1 VLPTAVAEPIL
12 GDLLEELRH
21 SGQRTRYLRHA
32 LSIAVHYVPGRLRR
46 TPRHLA
52 GAPDG
57 AERKPMGFESVVQDL
72 KYAVRGLGK
81 RPGFAIVVLL
91 TLGLGIGASTAI
103 FSIVDGI
110 LLRPLPFA
118 DPDRLVVANETTTN
132 GSRMTLAWPNYVDL
146 RDRATSFEPMAC
158 HQQNAFTLL
167 GDGKPRRV
175 NGRLVC
181 SGFFEVLGVQP
192 QAGRTFRAE
201 DDRVGATPVAIVS
214 DRFWKQ
220 DLGADPAV
228 LGRTIRMSEKTF
240 TIVGVLPAGFRF
252 SRPEDFYAPVGLTI
266 TNTSG
271 WLDRGN
277 HFGLFAIARLKP
289 GVELSQAEAEVKR
302 VADDL
307 ARAYPNTNAGNGAE
321 LELLRDRFVDQVK
334 STLVALM
341 GAVGFLLLLTCVN
354 VANLLV
360 ARGAARQHELA
371 IRTALG
377 GSRWRLVRQLLAES
391 TLLSLAGG
399 VLGIFIAT
407 WLVQTL
413 VLLAPEGTPRIEN
426 VRMNW
431 TSLTFALTAAVAC
444 GLIFGTFPALHA
456 SGIRGQHLLA
466 RASRTS
472 AAVSPR
478 RARRGLMIVEVALAL
493 ILLAGCGL
501 MARTM
506 LRLNN
511 VDTGFRAD
519 HLLTGRVM
527 LSGDAWNSEARRLA
541 FYDDVLARAKAVPGV
556 RDAALT
562 LSLPIDGSNWGSIFT
577 VRDKPVP
584 PRAELPSAAFV
595 PVSPGYF
602 STMEMRLLKG
612 RAFDDRDG
620 PQGAR
625 VIIVNELLAR
635 QLWPGEDPIGK
646 QLKQGWPETPETDA
660 PWRTVVGVVADVKLE
675 GVDRPTPMQAYLPLR
690 QTPVRSIAIVART
703 AMEPT
708 GAAAPLEAAVLAS
721 DKDLPLTRVLPMTQ
735 LMRDAV
741 ARQRFSTVILA
752 LFSAV
757 AILLAAVGLYG
768 VVSHSVTE
776 RTREI
781 GVRMALGAERGQ
793 VLRLFV
799 RHGLATAAAGTVI
812 GLGGAL
818 ALSRWL
824 ESLLFEVKPSD
835 PLTFVAVAVLL
846 LAVAMVACYL
856 PARRAARIDPLLALR
871 TE

>member
-1 VLPTAVAEPIL
+1 MSRREPSRAVEWLLRRVLPNTVAEPVL
-12 GDLLEELRH
+12 GDLLEELRQ
-21 SGQRTRYLRHA
+21 SGNRARYLRQA
-32 LSIAVHYVPGRLRR
+32 LSIAVYYTPGRLRR
-46 TPRHLA
+46 APRHLP
-52 GAPDG
+52 GASDG
-57 AERKPMGFESVVQDL
+57 TERKPMGLESVVQDL
-72 KYAVRGLGK
+72 KYAVRGLAK
-81 RPGFAIVVLL
+81 RPGFAVVVVL

-110 LLRPLPFA
+110 LLQPLPFA
-118 DPDRLVVANETTTN
+118 DPDRLVMANETKD
-132 GSRMTLAWPNYVDL
+132 GQRMTIAWPNYVDL
-146 RDRATSFEPMAC
+146 RDRASSFESIAC
-158 HQQNAFTLL
+158 HQPNAFTLL

-181 SGFFEVLGVQP
+181 AGFFEVLGIQP
-192 QAGRTFRAE
+192 QTGRTFRAE

-240 TIVGVLPAGFRF
+240 TIIGVLPAGFRF

-266 TNTSG
+266 TKDSG

-289 GVELSQAEAEVKR
+289 GVELSQADAEVKR

-307 ARAYPNTNAGNGAE
+307 ARAYPNTNAGNGGE
-321 LELLRDRFVDQVK
+321 VELLRDRFVDQVK

-341 GAVGFLLLLTCVN
+341 GAVAFLLLLACVN

-377 GSRWRLVRQLLAES
+377 GSRWRLVRQLLSES

-399 VLGIFIAT
+399 VLGILLAA

-413 VLLAPEGTPRIEN
+413 VVLAPEGTPRIEN

-431 TSLTFALTAAVAC
+431 TSLTFALTAAIAC

-472 AAVSPR
+472 AAISPR
-478 RARRGLMIVEVALAL
+478 RTRRGLMIVEVALAL

-506 LRLNN
+506 LRLSN

-527 LSGDAWNSEARRLA
+527 LAGDAWNNEARRLA

-584 PRAELPSAAFV
+584 PRAELPSAAFI

-612 RAFDDRDG
+612 RAFDDRDS

-625 VIIVNELLAR
+625 VIIVNQKLAG
-635 QLWPGEDPIGK
+635 QLWPGEDAIGK
-646 QLKQGWPETPETDA
+646 QLKQGWPETPEADA
-660 PWRTVVGVVADVKLE
+660 PWRTVVG
-675 GVDRPTPMQAYLPLR
+675 

-703 AMEPT
+703 EMEPT
-708 GAAAPLEAAVLAS
+708 RAAAPLEAAVLAS

-741 ARQRFSTVILA
+741 ARQRVSTVILA

-799 RHGLATAAAGTVI
+799 RNGLATAAAGTVI
-812 GLGGAL
+812 GLAGAL
-818 ALSRWL
+818 ALSRSL

-856 PARRAARIDPLLALR
+856 PARRAAGIDPLLALR

>member
-1 VLPTAVAEPIL
+1 
-12 GDLLEELRH
+12 
-21 SGQRTRYLRHA
+21 
-32 LSIAVHYVPGRLRR
+32 
-46 TPRHLA
+46 
-52 GAPDG
+52 
-57 AERKPMGFESVVQDL
+57 MGLESVVQDL
-72 KYAVRGLGK
+72 KYAVRGLAK
-81 RPGFAIVVLL
+81 RPGFAIVILL

-110 LLRPLPFA
+110 LLQPLPFA
-118 DPDRLVVANETTTN
+118 DPDRLVVANETN
-132 GSRMTLAWPNYVDL
+132 DGRRMTLAWPNYVDL
-146 RDRATSFEPMAC
+146 RDRANSFESMAC

-181 SGFFEVLGVQP
+181 AGFFEVLGVQP
-192 QAGRTFRAE
+192 QTGRTFRAE

-240 TIVGVLPAGFRF
+240 TIIGVLPAGFRF

-266 TNTSG
+266 TKDSG

-277 HFGLFAIARLKP
+277 HFGLFAIARMKP
-289 GVELSQAEAEVKR
+289 GVELSQADAEVKR

-307 ARAYPNTNAGNGAE
+307 ARAYPNTNAGNGGE
-321 LELLRDRFVDQVK
+321 VELLRDRFVDQVK

-341 GAVGFLLLLTCVN
+341 GAVAFLLLLACVN

-399 VLGIFIAT
+399 VLGILLAA

-413 VLLAPEGTPRIEN
+413 VVLAPEGTPRIEN

-431 TSLTFALTAAVAC
+431 TSLAFALTAAVVC

-456 SGIRGQHLLA
+456 SGVRGQHLLA

-472 AAVSPR
+472 SAISPR
-478 RARRGLMIVEVALAL
+478 RTRRGLMIVEVALAL

-506 LRLNN
+506 LRLSN
-511 VDTGFRAD
+511 VDTGFRTD

-527 LSGDAWNSEARRLA
+527 LSGDAWNSPERRLA

-612 RAFDDRDG
+612 RAFDDRDS

-625 VIIVNELLAR
+625 VIIVNEMLGR

-646 QLKQGWPETPETDA
+646 QLKQGWPETPEKDA
-660 PWRTVVGVVADVKLE
+660 PWRTVVGVVADVKLD
-675 GVDRPTPMQAYLPLR
+675 GVDQPTPMQAYLPLR
-690 QTPVRSIAIVART
+690 QSPTRSVAIVART
-703 AMEPT
+703 QMEPSR
-708 GAAAPLEAAVLAS
+708 AVAPLEAAVLAS

-741 ARQRFSTVILA
+741 ARQRVSTVILA

-799 RHGLATAAAGTVI
+799 RHGLTTAAAGTVI

-846 LAVAMVACYL
+846 LAVAGVACYL

-871 TE
+871 AE